1 MQRMWLSR
9 FVVFASLACC
19 GAEQSKPEAQLTVRV
34 YNFAKVSR
42 QTLQLAEETA
52 AWIFRHSGIELQWVD
67 CPISTT
73 DNLKFPE
80 CAPTTDPLT
89 ASIRILPQPMS
100 ERFALPAA
108 KFGVALPPDKVF
120 VFFDRV
126 EAATEDT
133 GFSRPKV
140 LAHVMAHELGHLLI
154 QSEVHSITGIMTE
167 NLLSKDCQRPGVLVF
182 TPSQGE
188 QMRAQLQR
196 QLFAKN

>member
-1 MQRMWLSR
+1 MWVSR

-19 GAEQSKPEAQLTVRV
+19 SAEAPKPEAQLTVRV
-34 YNFAKVSR
+34 YNLAKVPH

-52 AWIFRHSGIELQWVD
+52 AWIFRRSGIELRWVD
-67 CPISTT
+67 CPISTPDIPT
-73 DNLKFPE
+73 LSE

-89 ASIRILPQPMS
+89 ASIRILPQPIS

-108 KFGVALPPDKVF
+108 KFGVAFPPDKVF

-126 EAATEDT
+126 QSATKDT

-140 LAHVMAHELGHLLI
+140 LAHIMAHELGHLLI
-154 QSEVHSITGIMTE
+154 QPEVHSTTGIMTE

-182 TPSQGE
+182 TPPQGE

-196 QLFAKN
+196 QLLAKN

>member
-1 MQRMWLSR
+1 MWVSL

-19 GAEQSKPEAQLTVRV
+19 SAEAPKPEAQLTVRV
-34 YNFAKVSR
+34 YNFAKVPH

-52 AWIFRHSGIELQWVD
+52 AWIFRRSAIELRWVD
-67 CPISTT
+67 CPISTPDIPT
-73 DNLKFPE
+73 LSE

-100 ERFALPAA
+100 ERFGFPAT
-108 KFGVALPPDKVF
+108 KFGVAFPPDKVF
-120 VFFDRV
+120 VFFDRLQ
-126 EAATEDT
+126 AATKDT

-140 LAHVMAHELGHLLI
+140 LAHIMAHELGHLLI
-154 QSEVHSITGIMTE
+154 QPEVHSTTGIMTE

-196 QLFAKN
+196 QLLAKN